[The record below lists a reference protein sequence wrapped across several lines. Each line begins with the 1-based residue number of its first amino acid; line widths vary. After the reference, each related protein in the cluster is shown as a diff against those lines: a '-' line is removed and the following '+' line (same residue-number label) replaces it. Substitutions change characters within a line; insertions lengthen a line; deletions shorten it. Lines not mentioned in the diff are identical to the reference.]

1 MLERHNPEIE
11 LITIHVNGVK
21 KEIPDGLKLAALLDW
36 LKLPGDRVAVE
47 HNLEIVPRN
56 LWNATVLND
65 GDRLEVV
72 HFVGGG
78 SDFRFWICD
87 IEDDTGGLYNAGIYK
102 FKIQNLESKI
112 PK

>member
-1 MLERHNPEIE
+1 M
-11 LITIHVNGVK
+11 ITIHVNGEK

-56 LWNATVLND
+56 LWHATAVQD

-78 SDFRFWICD
+78 SDFRFRILDWRFR
-87 IEDDTGGLYNAGIYK
+87 K
-102 FKIQNLESKI
+102 
-112 PK
+112 